1 MARTVSEFSMCSPSG
16 DTVKNPCI
24 SLTLSYSL
32 CLGQRKREW
41 LQSLE
46 TRLNARL
53 GGTNAMYA
61 SGGEIPVQLQH
72 PIQPPL
78 LRPGNPVT
86 PNEPLYDPYPDI
98 MIGASESSYMC
109 LAPYESACNT
119 SESSSS
125 YVRDQFGINTVLPYG
140 MPWQF

>member
-16 DTVKNPCI
+16 DTVKNPCV
-24 SLTLSYSL
+24 SLPISYSL
-32 CLGQRKREW
+32 CLGQRKRER

-46 TRLNARL
+46 TRLDTRL
-53 GGTNAMYA
+53 GGTNSMYA
-61 SGGEIPVQLQH
+61 SGEEIELQH
-72 PIQPPL
+72 PMQPPL
-78 LRPGNPVT
+78 LRPGNPGMLHN
-86 PNEPLYDPYPDI
+86 PLHDLYPDFMIEASNEPC
-98 MIGASESSYMC
+98 MR

-125 YVRDQFGINTVLPYG
+125 YGRDQFGINTLLSYS

>member
-1 MARTVSEFSMCSPSG
+1 MARTVSEFSMCSHSG

-24 SLTLSYSL
+24 SLTISYSL
-32 CLGQRKREW
+32 CLGQRKRER

-46 TRLNARL
+46 TRLDARL

-61 SGGEIPVQLQH
+61 SGGERQLQH
-72 PIQPPL
+72 PMQLPL
-78 LRPGNPVT
+78 LRPGNPDT
-86 PNEPLYDPYPDI
+86 PNDPLYDLYPEF
-98 MIGASESSYMC
+98 MIGAPNASCMYF
-109 LAPYESACNT
+109 APYESACNT

-125 YVRDQFGINTVLPYG
+125 YVRDQFGINTLHPYG